1 MNNQSEGVF
10 VSESHGYD
18 VTVETIALEEF
29 DYVESVNQS
38 EGEE

>member
-1 MNNQSEGVF
+1 MPNDSENML

-18 VTVETIALEEF
+18 VTVETVALDDF

-38 EGEE
+38 D

>member
-1 MNNQSEGVF
+1 MV

-18 VTVETIALEEF
+18 VTVDTVALDEF

-38 EGEE
+38 DDDL